1 MDVIAYIG
9 DLQDVTFRW
18 EGGNWN
24 GNIPKRLSP
33 NIWFA
38 HDVRLTMLS
47 LIKEGKLI
55 GKQTDWGSYVAKVT
69 KKDIENVLSVV
80 EVRNEDNIPLFHEN
94 PLDNVKKYLLDLNS
108 DTEYA
113 LVTAELC

>member
-9 DLQDVTFRW
+9 DLQDVTFHW

-38 HDVRLTMLS
+38 HDVRHTMLS

-69 KKDIENVLSVV
+69 KKDIETVLNLV
-80 EVRNEDNIPLFHEN
+80 EARNEGIIPHFTEN
-94 PLDNVKKYLLDLNS
+94 PLDDVKKYLGNLNS